1 MKKRKKKKTGLL
13 KFLGAYLS
21 KNILE
26 SGHAK
31 PEVVTITLPTEAWKR
46 ILQRKGRVKKLLI
59 GYVLKPSQQFVIC

>member
-1 MKKRKKKKTGLL
+1 MKKKKEKKTGLL

-46 ILQRKGRVKKLLI
+46 ILQRKGRSKEIIDWLC
-59 GYVLKPSQQFVIC
+59 LKA

>member
-1 MKKRKKKKTGLL
+1 MKKKKEKKTGLL

-26 SGHAK
+26 SGYAK

-46 ILQRKGRVKKLLI
+46 ILQRKGRSKEIIDWLC
-59 GYVLKPSQQFVIC
+59 LKPSQQFVIH

>member
-1 MKKRKKKKTGLL
+1 MKKKKEKKTGLL

-26 SGHAK
+26 SGYAK

-46 ILQRKGRVKKLLI
+46 ILQRKGRSKEIIDWLC
-59 GYVLKPSQQFVIC
+59 LKA